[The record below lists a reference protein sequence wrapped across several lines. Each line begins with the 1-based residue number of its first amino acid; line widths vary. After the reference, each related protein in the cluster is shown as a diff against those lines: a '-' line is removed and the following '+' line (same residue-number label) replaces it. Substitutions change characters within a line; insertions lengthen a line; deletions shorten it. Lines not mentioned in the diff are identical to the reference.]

1 MKKILSYLLV
11 TALAFTIG
19 FSFASSPL
27 TKAVTA
33 LTAVNFNAEI
43 APATDLTGNGF
54 TFNNDGSVWSGLG
67 KKVVIRIPDTMT
79 IGTYEGGDVTF
90 SSNSSANFSG
100 GVVAWNATNK
110 EVSYTLDAN
119 DTIGAAESIVVNF
132 ASAFVSSPA
141 GDSNSGQY
149 SFAFRL
155 EDASQVVEKTG
166 IALLAVNNTVSVE
179 ATVQEALN
187 MKINDT
193 SVNLPVDPSANAGVF
208 TDATTTFNVSSNA
221 ANGFKIQAQINRPLT
236 GTNYKETIANNIGG
250 SENTFAYDLASGANT
265 KAFKTSADDTG
276 ITDQTATDIVGQKNV
291 TNTSRNVGTFKDT
304 IHYYVNVDY
313 ETTADDYTAT
323 ITYTAVPS
331 F

>member
-33 LTAVNFNAEI
+33 LAAVNFNAEI

-236 GTNYKETIANNIGG
+236 GVAHGDTIANTAGG
-250 SENTFAYDLASGANT
+250 AENTFAYDLTGGANS
-265 KAFKTSADDTG
+265 KVFGTSAGDTG
-276 ITDQTATDIVGQKNV
+276 ITDKTADEQGATTQTLGNTQKI
-291 TNTSRNVGTFKDT
+291 GTFQDT
-304 IHYYVNVDY
+304 VHYYVNVDY
-313 ETTADDYTAT
+313 TTAADTYGAT